1 MKLSDIAKALN
12 ARPENASPDEEI
24 TGVAGIEHAGPGQLT
39 FVSNPKY
46 NAAAKTTKAS
56 AVIIAE
62 SFPAI
67 PTGMLRSKNPY
78 LAWAKAIELFY
89 QPPTYAPG
97 IHPTA
102 VVHPKAKLGKNAHI
116 GPYAVID
123 EDVVIGDNAV
133 LLAHVVIYRGVTIGH
148 NFFAHAHAVVREFC
162 QLGDNVLLQNGVVV
176 GCDGFGFA
184 KIEASDLE
192 NDVPNNGVQNKDKA
206 GSWHKIVQSGN
217 VVIESDAELQA
228 NTCIDRASIGETRIG
243 RGAKLDNLVHVGH
256 SCTIGD
262 DTLLC
267 AQVGLAGTTDVGNNV
282 ILAGQVG
289 VSGHVK
295 IGDGAI
301 AIAQSGIPHNVAPG
315 AMVSGAP
322 AIDHKLWLK
331 CCAVYAKLPEIAKAV
346 RKLSERAPHKF

>member
-1 MKLSDIAKALN
+1 MKLSEIGQALN
-12 ARPENASPDEEI
+12 ARLDNASPDTQI
-24 TGVAGIEHAGPGQLT
+24 TSVAGIEQAGPGQLT
-39 FVSNPKY
+39 FVSSPKY
-46 NAAAKTTKAS
+46 NAAAKTTEAS
-56 AVIIAE
+56 AVIVAE
-62 SFPAI
+62 NFPALS
-67 PTGMLRSKNPY
+67 TGMLRSKNPY

-89 QPPTYAPG
+89 QPPSYAAGVHPTAV

-102 VVHPKAKLGKNAHI
+102 LKKLGKNAHI
-116 GPYAVID
+116 GPYVVID

-133 LLAHVVIYRGVTIGH
+133 LLAHVVIYRGATIGN

-162 QLGDNVLLQNGVVV
+162 HLGDNVLLQNGVVV

-184 KIEASDLE
+184 KD
-192 NDVPNNGVQNKDKA
+192 DNGR
-206 GSWHKIVQSGN
+206 WHKIVQSGN
-217 VVIESDAELQA
+217 VVVESDAELQA

-243 RGAKLDNLVHVGH
+243 RGTKLDNLVHVGH
-256 SCTIGD
+256 SCTIGH

-267 AQVGLAGTTDVGNNV
+267 AQVGLAGTTEVGNNV

-301 AIAQSGIPHNVAPG
+301 AIAQSGIPHDVPAG

-322 AIDHKLWLK
+322 AIDHRLWLK
-331 CCAVYAKLPEIAKAV
+331 CCAAYAKLPEIAKVV
-346 RKLSERAPHKF
+346 RKLTERE

>member
-1 MKLSDIAKALN
+1 MKLSEIAKALN
-12 ARPENASPDEEI
+12 ASLENAQPDTEI
-24 TGVAGIEHAGPGQLT
+24 TGVAAIEHANPGQLT

-46 NAAAKTTKAS
+46 NAAAKITQAS
-56 AVIIAE
+56 AVIVAE
-62 SFPAI
+62 DLPALS
-67 PTGMLRSKNPY
+67 TGMLRSKNPY

-89 QPPTYAPG
+89 QPPRYAPG

-116 GPYAVID
+116 GPYVVID
-123 EDVVIGDNAV
+123 EHVVIGDNAV
-133 LLAHVVIYRGVTIGH
+133 LLAHVVIGNNAILLAHVVIYRGVTIGH

-176 GCDGFGFA
+176 GSDGFGFA
-184 KIEASDLE
+184 KDEEEVS
-192 NDVPNNGVQNKDKA
+192 GRR
-206 GSWHKIVQSGN
+206 WHKIVQSGN
-217 VVIESDAELQA
+217 VVVESDAELQA

-243 RGAKLDNLVHVGH
+243 RGAKLDNLVHIGH
-256 SCTIGD
+256 SCIIGH

-267 AQVGLAGTTDVGNNV
+267 AQVGLAGTTDVGNNA

-301 AIAQSGIPHNVAPG
+301 AIAQSGIPHDVPAG

-322 AIDHKLWLK
+322 AIDHRLWLK
-331 CCAVYAKLPEIAKAV
+331 CCAAYARLPEIARTV
-346 RKLSERAPHKF
+346 RKLTERE